1 MSPPEHTQIPVSHL
15 SRTAEPE
22 RKLRLLERVRRRLRT
37 RGYSA
42 RTESAYVDWIRRFVI
57 FHDRRHPSHM
67 GEREIA
73 AFLGHLAVEREVSS
87 STQNQALSAILF
99 LYRHVLGQPIGYV
112 AGVVRAKDRRRLPVV
127 LSESEIRVVLAH
139 LRGVPR
145 LCATL
150 LYGSG
155 LRLTECLSLRV
166 KDIDFHRGEIVVRSG
181 KGGKDRRVPLP
192 MVLVPDLRKH
202 LERVREQFHR
212 DLRAGLR
219 GAALPGAMGRQLPH
233 ADVDWS
239 WQWVF
244 PAGRSSVEAGTRI
257 RRRHHLHDTALQRA
271 FTTAVRAA
279 GLAKR
284 ATCHSLRHSF
294 ATHLLEGGAD
304 IRTVQELLGHTDL
317 RTTMIYTHVV
327 HRGGLGVRSP
337 ADRLG

>member
-73 AFLGHLAVEREVSS
+73 AFLGHLAVERDVSS
-87 STQNQALSAILF
+87 STQNQALSALLF
-99 LYRHVLGQPIGYV
+99 LYRH
-112 AGVVRAKDRRRLPVV
+112 
-127 LSESEIRVVLAH
+127 
-139 LRGVPR
+139 
-145 LCATL
+145 
-150 LYGSG
+150 
-155 LRLTECLSLRV
+155 
-166 KDIDFHRGEIVVRSG
+166 
-181 KGGKDRRVPLP
+181 
-192 MVLVPDLRKH
+192 
-202 LERVREQFHR
+202 
-212 DLRAGLR
+212 
-219 GAALPGAMGRQLPH
+219 
-233 ADVDWS
+233 
-239 WQWVF
+239 
-244 PAGRSSVEAGTRI
+244 
-257 RRRHHLHDTALQRA
+257 
-271 FTTAVRAA
+271 
-279 GLAKR
+279 
-284 ATCHSLRHSF
+284 
-294 ATHLLEGGAD
+294 